1 MSRKPISDPPIS
13 DESKPGF
20 YSHQFDEVETKDL
33 EALLADGLQ
42 DEIDMLRVMMRRV
55 MALAKGVEDQ
65 DHAVRS
71 LGSLSLAAIRL
82 ARLLK
87 IQKDLGFANDRTK
100 KAISSAISS
109 VMEMWNL
116 SI

>member
-1 MSRKPISDPPIS
+1 MNRKSELNPQEAGED
-13 DESKPGF
+13 KPGF
-20 YSHQFDEVETKDL
+20 YSHQFNEVETKDL

-65 DHAVRS
+65 DQAVRS

-87 IQKDLGFANDRTK
+87 IQKDLGYSNDRTT
-100 KAISSAISS
+100 KAVSSAIFS
-109 VMEMWNL
+109 VMEEWNL